1 MSLEVNENNLE
12 SLEAERA
19 VLGSIFLD
27 SAYHE
32 KIFQELKSDYFQ
44 DPKHG
49 LLFESCS
56 VIYSKGA
63 SIDILI
69 VSAELKKAGRLKD
82 IGGSRYISELV
93 ASVPL
98 LSNVDKYIEIVKD
111 IGTRKNLIKLSSYIS
126 LNSADLTKTTE
137 EIFESIEKTVFN
149 IAKNSFGV
157 DYYDAAT
164 LVEMQIKKADELAK
178 NPDGLRGI
186 SVGISSVDK
195 MLGGLHSSDL
205 IIVAAR
211 PSVGKSAFTFDLGR
225 HIGVNEKKS
234 VLIFSLEMPAIQVIE
249 RMLAQQAE
257 INLWNIRLGKLSD
270 KDYTKFAEG
279 MSKVSGSSIYVDD
292 TAGVTLQNVRSK
304 ARKLKME
311 RGLDLIIIDYLQLMQ
326 TTGRNDNRAFE
337 IGEISRSLKILAR
350 ELNIPIVVLSQLNR
364 AVENRQEKIPQLS
377 DLRESG
383 SIEQDADVV
392 IFLGRDVVAEIED
405 DKGSV
410 VDIFI
415 AKHRNGPTG
424 RFKLKFNGANQK
436 FYDIIE

>member
-1 MSLEVNENNLE
+1 MIIESKDDNLFA
-12 SLEAERA
+12 LDAERA
-19 VLGSIFLD
+19 ILGSIFLD
-27 SAYHE
+27 SGHHE
-32 KIFQELKSDYFQ
+32 KIFEELKSDYFQ
-44 DPKHG
+44 DSKNA
-49 LLFESCS
+49 LLFEFCS
-56 VIYSKGA
+56 LIYSKGA

-69 VSAELKKAGRLKD
+69 VTTELKKAGRLKEV
-82 IGGSRYISELV
+82 GGSRYISELV
-93 ASVPL
+93 ASVPV
-98 LSNVDKYIEIVKD
+98 LSNVDKYIDIVKD
-111 IGTRKNLIKLSSYIS
+111 IGIRKNLIKLSSYIS
-126 LNSADLTKTTE
+126 NSSADFSKTTD
-137 EIFESIEKTVFN
+137 EIFESIEKTVFS
-149 IAKNSFGV
+149 IVKNSFGV

-211 PSVGKSAFTFDLGR
+211 PSVGKSAFVFDLGR
-225 HIGVNEKKS
+225 HVGVNEKKS

-257 INLWNIRLGKLSD
+257 IDLWNIRLGKLSD
-270 KDYTKFAEG
+270 RDYKKFAEG
-279 MSKVSGSSIYVDD
+279 MSQVSRSSIYVDD
-292 TAGVTLQNVRSK
+292 TASVTLQNVRSK

-311 RGLDLIIIDYLQLMQ
+311 KGLDLIIIDYLQLMQ
-326 TTGRNDNRAFE
+326 TPGKSDNRAFE

-364 AVENRQEKIPQLS
+364 AVETRQEKIPQLS

-392 IFLGRDVVAEIED
+392 IFLGRDIAAEVND
-405 DKGSV
+405 DKSSI
-410 VDIFI
+410 VDIFV

-424 RFKLKFNGANQK
+424 RFKLKFNGSSQK